1 MITSWY
7 FWCLFFWMCPPPH
20 FNWHPQFSVDDLFQ
34 KKTKWRIEDILS
46 WKLPLEFL
54 TFNFLTPWNSTL
66 KSSPLFAFF
75 FWNSPI
81 TGVKVV
87 CILGSFC
94 WYQICSSQ
102 VLNFQKYF
110 STIFLNCFWEIFL
123 VRTPQNVVI
132 FVWPM
137 MTCKIMHQ
145 ICYGF
150 Y

>member
-1 MITSWY
+1 MINSWY
-7 FWCLFFWMCPPPH
+7 FWCLFFWMFPPPH
-20 FNWHPQFSVDDLFQ
+20 FNWHPQFSVKDLFQ
-34 KKTKWRIEDILS
+34 KKTKWRIKDILS

-54 TFNFLTPWNSTL
+54 IFNFLTPWNSTR
-66 KSSPLFAFF
+66 KSSPLFFFF
-75 FWNSPI
+75 FWNSPM

-87 CILGSFC
+87 YILGSFC

-102 VLNFQKYF
+102 VLHFQKYF
-110 STIFLNCFWEIFL
+110 YTIFLSCFWEIFL
-123 VRTPQNVVI
+123 VRTPQNVVN